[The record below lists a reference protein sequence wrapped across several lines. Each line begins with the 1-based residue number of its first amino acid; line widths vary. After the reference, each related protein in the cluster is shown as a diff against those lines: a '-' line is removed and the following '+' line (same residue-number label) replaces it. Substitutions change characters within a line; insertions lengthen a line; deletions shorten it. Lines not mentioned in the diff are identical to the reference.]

1 MSKQNGPT
9 YQYLFS
15 CWSIYSQSLV
25 LPCLPRLYI
34 KLKGFFCGT
43 ARLDSS
49 FNKKG
54 PQSQIY
60 DLVVLLL
67 LKSITL
73 AFRRPVLWRAIYC
86 TSSCVLFCFT
96 LATIVDQIQLSCS
109 SFPFVFYSNLFV
121 LSTYFI
127 TCSIYLAS
135 PSRVF
140 ILIFPF
146 PTAFRSTSRSFL
158 YVRHS
163 IR

>member
-1 MSKQNGPT
+1 MCMRIEMSKQNGPT

-60 DLVVLLL
+60 DLVV
-67 LKSITL
+67 
-73 AFRRPVLWRAIYC
+73 
-86 TSSCVLFCFT
+86 
-96 LATIVDQIQLSCS
+96 
-109 SFPFVFYSNLFV
+109 PF
-121 LSTYFI
+121 
-127 TCSIYLAS
+127 CSIYLLIRGEHSNCMTLAS
-135 PSRVF
+135 PTTCMLGVAGHQCRNVQELF
-140 ILIFPF
+140 D
-146 PTAFRSTSRSFL
+146 
-158 YVRHS
+158 VVGK
-163 IR
+163 